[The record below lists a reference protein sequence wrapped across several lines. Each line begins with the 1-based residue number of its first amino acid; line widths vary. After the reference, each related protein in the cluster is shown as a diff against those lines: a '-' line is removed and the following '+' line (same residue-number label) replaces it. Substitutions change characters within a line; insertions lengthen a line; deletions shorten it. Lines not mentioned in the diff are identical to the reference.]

1 MNPKTKYAVLL
12 FILSAALPLL
22 AHQGHHK
29 KPQTQMNVAPE
40 SSGQTMQI
48 VPGEAEEHHAAE
60 HNESSNEQEPRDPK
74 TIMKEAMWS
83 HFHNKI
89 IHFPLALGL
98 AASILILFA
107 SKRPEMLLTIR
118 ILLIV
123 AALFAVAAYF
133 TGKAQEEP
141 FEKGEMHEFVEVHQ
155 WFGVASGVCLWVGV
169 FVSRKPTNFMTL
181 YGVVQLILL
190 SVTGFL
196 GGILAHG

>member
-1 MNPKTKYAVLL
+1 MNPKTKYVVLF
-12 FILSAALPLL
+12 FILCVFLPVF

-29 KPQTQMNVAPE
+29 KPQTQTNVSPPTV
-40 SSGQTMQI
+40 QTMQTQTTSGLA
-48 VPGEAEEHHAAE
+48 PEHE
-60 HNESSNEQEPRDPK
+60 MLSYETSENRDPK

-83 HFHNKI
+83 HLHNKI

-98 AASILILFA
+98 AASVLILFA
-107 SKRPEMLLTIR
+107 RKRPEMLFTIR

-141 FEKGEMHEFVEVHQ
+141 FEKGEMHEFLEFHQ
-155 WFGVASGVCLWVGV
+155 WFGIASGICLWAGV
-169 FVSRKPTNFMTL
+169 IISTKAKNLLMPYAL
-181 YGVVQLILL
+181 LQLILL

>member
-1 MNPKTKYAVLL
+1 MNPKTKCAVL
-12 FILSAALPLL
+12 FAILCVVLPAF

-29 KPQTQMNVAPE
+29 KQQTQTNVSPPSA
-40 SSGQTMQI
+40 SQTMQSQ
-48 VPGEAEEHHAAE
+48 PAAAHEEGHEMASDEASE
-60 HNESSNEQEPRDPK
+60 NRDPK

-83 HFHNKI
+83 HLHNKI

-98 AASILILFA
+98 SASVLILFA
-107 SKRPEMLLTIR
+107 RKRPEMLFTIR

-141 FEKGEMHEFVEVHQ
+141 FEKGEMHEFLEFHQ
-155 WFGVASGVCLWVGV
+155 WFGIASGICLWAGV
-169 FVSRKPTNFMTL
+169 IISSKAKNLLMPYAVL
-181 YGVVQLILL
+181 QLILL

>member
-1 MNPKTKYAVLL
+1 MNPKTKYAVLF
-12 FILSAALPLL
+12 FILCVVLPVL

-29 KPQTQMNVAPE
+29 KSQPQTNVTPP
-40 SSGQTMQI
+40 SSLQTTQTTPGQ
-48 VPGEAEEHHAAE
+48 VEEQRPTQ
-60 HNESSNEQEPRDPK
+60 SGYITDQQEERDPK

-83 HFHNKI
+83 HLHNKI

-98 AASILILFA
+98 AAAVLILFA
-107 SKRPEMLLTIR
+107 RKRPEMLFTIR

-141 FEKGEMHEFVEVHQ
+141 FEKGEMQEFVEFHQ
-155 WFGVASGVCLWVGV
+155 WFGIASGICLWAGV
-169 FVSRKPTNFMTL
+169 IISTKAKNLLMPYAL
-181 YGVVQLILL
+181 LQLILL